1 MVSNNQSSCPKCGGQ
16 LKYYDSVK
24 RIVRTKRRAT
34 KKVIIR
40 RLKCT
45 GCGCLHRELP
55 SFLLPYK
62 QYETEVIL
70 GVIEGLISPETLGFE
85 DYPCEMTM
93 FRWQAK
99 ADLILAHSIST

>member
-40 RLKCT
+40 RLKCA

-62 QYETEVIL
+62 QYETEVIF
-70 GVIEGLISPETLGFE
+70 GVIKGFISPETLGFE

-93 FRWQAK
+93 IRWRTSLKLQA
-99 ADLILAHSIST
+99 LL